1 MHFVL
6 LVVKSIIMPYY
17 ARETHMKKKNE
28 PEKVKTPMRITAD
41 PDKGLT
47 SEEVSLR
54 VSEGC
59 TNAVKESNTRSVK
72 EIILSN
78 IFTYFN
84 LVFSLLAVCIILVG
98 SFRDLTFM
106 PIVIINTVIGIVQE
120 LRSKKALDKLS
131 LLAVPTSTVIR
142 DGAEQSI
149 SSTDIVLDDIVL
161 LSAGDQISADATLL
175 DGTVHVNES
184 MLTGESDEIPKNA
197 GDSLLSGSFVVSG
210 HCRARI
216 EAVGDDSY
224 IAKLSREAKKM
235 KKQSKSEM
243 MISLSRLVRAI
254 GIIIIPVG
262 FLLFHNQHNI
272 LGLDIQRS
280 VVSSVAA
287 VVGMIPEGL
296 YLLTTVALAVSTIN
310 LARKRTLVH
319 DLNCIEALARVNVL
333 CVDKT
338 GTITKPSM
346 NVEELILLCPDR
358 FDEDDAAAIIR
369 DHIGNLRD
377 RNETGLALEKRFG
390 KPNYR
395 AAESILPFSSATK
408 YSGAVYNEDEIYLLG
423 APDILLGSRYP
434 EYAELIQPH
443 ADSGLRVLLS
453 AMYDGDIVNEAFD
466 CSRVFPISLILLS
479 NELRDNAHE
488 TFEYFAKQGVE
499 IKVISGDNPATVSNI
514 ALKAGIN
521 GAEKYIDATTLTN
534 EIKLR
539 AAATEYTVFGRVT
552 PEQKKKLVLALKAAG
567 KTVAMTGDGVNDV
580 LALKS
585 ADCSI
590 AMASGSDAACQ
601 VSQLVLLNSDFSAMP
616 SVVDEGRRVINNI
629 ERSAALFLVK
639 NIFSFTLAIISMI
652 AVLPYPITS
661 SQLSLVSVI
670 TIGIPSFFL
679 ALEPDFK
686 PISGHFLSNVL
697 LRALPA
703 GLTDVLIIL
712 GIIAFSFAFDM
723 PSPEMSTV
731 SVILLSL
738 VGLMMLY
745 RTCIPFTKIRKVLF
759 GGVIVLLAFS
769 ILFLKNIFALS
780 PLSYGETLVIVVFA
794 LSAFPIMDFI
804 NKHLNSIKAKFP
816 KLKEKLK
823 KKKIG

>member
-1 MHFVL
+1 
-6 LVVKSIIMPYY
+6 
-17 ARETHMKKKNE
+17 MKNKNE
-28 PEKVKTPMRITAD
+28 PEKIKNPARISAPVDT
-41 PDKGLT
+41 GLT
-47 SEEVSLR
+47 SAEVNR
-54 VSEGC
+54 RISEGY
-59 TNAVKESNTRSVK
+59 TNAVKDTNTRSVK
-72 EIILSN
+72 DIILSN
-78 IFTYFN
+78 VFTYFN
-84 LVFSLLAVCIILVG
+84 LVFSVLAVCIILVG

-131 LLAVPTSTVIR
+131 LLAVPSATIIR
-142 DGAEQSI
+142 DGTEQSI
-149 SSTDIVLDDIVL
+149 SSTDVVLDDIVL
-161 LSAGDQISADATLL
+161 LAAGDQIYADAVLIE
-175 DGTVHVNES
+175 GSVHVNES
-184 MLTGESDEIPKNA
+184 MLTGESDEIVKNA
-197 GDSLLSGSFVVSG
+197 GDAMLSGSFIVSG
-210 HCRARI
+210 NCRARI

-254 GIIIIPVG
+254 GIIIIPIG
-262 FLLFHNQHNI
+262 LLLFHNQHNI
-272 LGLDIQRS
+272 LSLDIQRS

-346 NVEELILLCPDR
+346 NVEQLILLCPDR
-358 FDEDDAAAIIR
+358 FSEADAAAIIR
-369 DHIGNLRD
+369 DHAGNLRD

-390 KPNYR
+390 AADYR
-395 AAESILPFSSATK
+395 KAENIIPFSSATK
-408 YSGAVYNEDEIYLLG
+408 YSGAVYNEDETYLLG
-423 APDILLGSRYP
+423 APDILLGARYV
-434 EYAELIQPH
+434 EYAEQIQPH

-453 AMYDGDIVNEAFD
+453 AMYDGNINETPFD
-466 CSRVFPISLILLS
+466 CEKVFPISLILLS
-479 NELRDNAHE
+479 NELRDNAKE
-488 TFEYFAKQGVE
+488 TFEYFARQGVE

-514 ALKAGIN
+514 ALKAGIQN
-521 GAEKYIDATTLTN
+521 AEKYVDATTLTN

-585 ADCSI
+585 ADCSV

-601 VSQLVLLNSDFSAMP
+601 VSQLVLLDSDFSAMP

-686 PISGHFLSNVL
+686 PISGRFLSNVL

-745 RTCIPFTKIRKVLF
+745 RTCTPFTKLRKILF
-759 GGVIVLLAFS
+759 VGVILILAFS

-780 PLSYGETLVIVVFA
+780 PLNYGETLVIVVFM

-804 NKHLNSIKAKFP
+804 NKHLNSIKVKFP

>member
-1 MHFVL
+1 MLFSKV
-6 LVVKSIIMPYY
+6 VVKLVIMPYY
-17 ARETHMKKKNE
+17 AREAPMKKKNE
-28 PEKVKTPMRITAD
+28 PEKIKNPARIAAS
-41 PDKGLT
+41 PDIGL
-47 SEEVSLR
+47 SAEEVTR
-54 VSEGC
+54 RINEGY
-59 TNAVKESNTRSVK
+59 TNAVKDSNTRSIK
-72 EIILSN
+72 DIIFSN
-78 IFTYFN
+78 VFTYFN
-84 LVFSLLAVCIILVG
+84 LVFSVLAACIILVG

-120 LRSKKALDKLS
+120 IRSKRALDKLS
-131 LLAVPTSTVIR
+131 LLAVPSARVIR
-142 DGAEQSI
+142 GGVEQSI

-161 LSAGDQISADATLL
+161 LSAGDQISADATLI
-175 DGTVHVNES
+175 DGSVHVNES
-184 MLTGESDEIPKNA
+184 MLTGESDEIAKNIGA
-197 GDSLLSGSFVVSG
+197 PLLSGSFVVSG
-210 HCRARI
+210 NCRARI
-216 EAVGDDSY
+216 DAVGDDSY

-235 KKQSKSEM
+235 KKQTKSEM

-254 GIIIIPVG
+254 GIIIIPIG
-262 FLLFHNQHNI
+262 LLLFHNQHNI

-346 NVEELILLCPDR
+346 NVEDLVLLCPDR
-358 FDEDDAAAIIR
+358 FSEDDAAAIIR
-369 DHIGNLRD
+369 DHAGNVRD

-390 KPNYR
+390 AANYR
-395 AAESILPFSSATK
+395 KAESIISFNSATK
-408 YSGAVYNEDEIYLLG
+408 YSGAVYNEDETYLLG
-423 APDILLGSRYP
+423 APEILLGTRYK
-434 EYAELIQPH
+434 EYAQLIQPH
-443 ADSGLRVLLS
+443 ADSGMRVLLS
-453 AMYDGDIVNEAFD
+453 AMYDGDLLSEPFD
-466 CSRVFPISLILLS
+466 CQKVFPIALVLLS
-479 NELRDNAHE
+479 NELRDNAKE
-488 TFEYFAKQGVE
+488 TFSYFAKQGVE

-514 ALKAGIN
+514 ALKAGIK
-521 GAEKYIDATTLTN
+521 GAENYIDATTLTN

-539 AAATEYTVFGRVT
+539 DAATRYTVFGRVT

-670 TIGIPSFFL
+670 TIGIPSFIL

-703 GLTDVLIIL
+703 GLTDVLVIL

-723 PSPEMSTV
+723 PSDEMSTI

-745 RTCIPFTKIRKVLF
+745 RTCTPFTRIRKVLF
-759 GGVIVLLAFS
+759 VGVSAILLFS
-769 ILFLKNIFALS
+769 ILFLKFVFALS
-780 PLSYGETLVIVVFA
+780 PLNYGQTLVVVVFA
-794 LSAFPIMDFI
+794 LAAFPIMDFI
-804 NKHLNSIKAKFP
+804 NKHFNTIKSKFP
-816 KLKEKLK
+816 RIKEKIK
-823 KKKIG
+823 KKKNG

>member
-1 MHFVL
+1 
-6 LVVKSIIMPYY
+6 
-17 ARETHMKKKNE
+17 MKQKNE
-28 PEKVKTPMRITAD
+28 HEKIKNPQRISAS
-41 PDKGLT
+41 PDLGL
-47 SEEVSLR
+47 SEAEVARR

-59 TNAVKESNTRSVK
+59 TNAASDTNTRSIR
-72 EIILSN
+72 EIVLSN

-84 LVFSLLAVCIILVG
+84 LVFAILAACVILVG

-106 PIVIINTVIGIVQE
+106 PVVIINTAIGIFQE
-120 LRSKKALDKLS
+120 IRSKKTLDQLS
-131 LLAVPTSTVIR
+131 LLAVPSAKVIR
-142 DGAEQSI
+142 GSEERSI
-149 SSTDIVLDDIVL
+149 SSTELVLDDIVL
-161 LSAGDQISADATLL
+161 LSAGDQISADAILI
-175 DGTVHVNES
+175 DGSVSVNES
-184 MLTGESDEIPKNA
+184 LLTGESDEIAKKA
-197 GDSLLSGSFVVSG
+197 GDYLLSGSFVVSG
-210 HCRARI
+210 SCRARI
-216 EAVGDDSY
+216 EAVGDDAY
-224 IAKLSREAKKM
+224 ISKLSREAKKM
-235 KKQSKSEM
+235 KKQTKSEM
-243 MISLSRLVRAI
+243 MLSLSRLVTAI

-262 FLLFHNQHNI
+262 LLLFHNQHNI

-346 NVEELILLCPDR
+346 NVEKLVLLCPDR
-358 FDEDDAAAIIR
+358 FSEEDVTGIIR

-390 KPNYR
+390 SPDYR
-395 AAESILPFSSATK
+395 VAAKTISFSSASK
-408 YSGAVYNEDEIYLLG
+408 YSGAIYNDDETYLLG
-423 APDILLGSRYP
+423 APDILLASRYS
-434 EYAELIQPH
+434 EFAEIIQPF
-443 ADSGLRVLLS
+443 ADSGMRVLLT
-453 AMYDGDIVNEAFD
+453 AMYDGDIDSEAFD
-466 CSRVFPISLILLS
+466 CGKVFPIALILLS
-479 NELRDNAHE
+479 NEIRDNAKA
-488 TFEYFAKQGVE
+488 TFEYFEKQGVE

-514 ALKAGIN
+514 ALKAGIR
-521 GAEKYIDATTLTN
+521 GAENYIDATTLTN
-534 EIKLR
+534 EMKLR
-539 AAATEYTVFGRVT
+539 AAATQYTVFGRVT

-601 VSQLVLLNSDFSAMP
+601 VSQLVLLNSDFGAMP

-629 ERSAALFLVK
+629 ERSSSLFLVK

-652 AVLPYPITS
+652 AVLPYPVTS
-661 SQLSLVSVI
+661 AQLSLVSI
-670 TIGIPSFFL
+670 LTIGIPSFFL

-686 PISGHFLSNVL
+686 PISGRFLSNVL

-703 GLTDVLIIL
+703 GLTDVLVIL
-712 GIIAFSFAFDM
+712 GVIAFSFAFDM
-723 PSPEMSTV
+723 PRDEMSTV
-731 SVILLSL
+731 SAILMSI

-745 RTCIPFTKIRKVLF
+745 RTCTPFTKMRRVLF
-759 GGVIVLLAFS
+759 IGIMVILAFCV
-769 ILFLKNIFALS
+769 LFLKDLFALS
-780 PLSYGETLVIVVFA
+780 PLNYGEILVIVVFA

-804 NKHLNSIKAKFP
+804 NKHLNSLKAKFSI
-816 KLKEKLK
+816 KR

>member
-1 MHFVL
+1 
-6 LVVKSIIMPYY
+6 
-17 ARETHMKKKNE
+17 MKKKNE
-28 PEKVKTPMRITAD
+28 PQKSKNPIRINTLPDQGLSESEVAQRINEGQTNEVKNT
-41 PDKGLT
+41 
-47 SEEVSLR
+47 
-54 VSEGC
+54 
-59 TNAVKESNTRSVK
+59 NTRSIK
-72 EIILSN
+72 EIVLKN

-84 LVFSLLAVCIILVG
+84 LVFSLLAACVILVG

-106 PIVIINTVIGIVQE
+106 PIVIINTIIGIIQE
-120 LRSKKALDKLS
+120 VRSKKALDKLS
-131 LLAVPTSTVIR
+131 LLAAPSVKVIR
-142 DGAEQSI
+142 SGNEQTIPSAEL
-149 SSTDIVLDDIVL
+149 VLDDIVI

-175 DGTVHVNES
+175 SGSVSVNES
-184 MLTGESDEIPKNA
+184 MLTGESDEIPKTP
-197 GDSLLSGSFVVSG
+197 GSELLSGSYVVSG
-210 HCRARI
+210 YCCARI
-216 EAVGDDSY
+216 DAVGEDSY
-224 IAKLSREAKKM
+224 ISKLSKEAKKL
-235 KKQSKSEM
+235 KKQTKSEM
-243 MISLSRLVRAI
+243 MISLSRLVTAI

-262 FLLFHNQHNI
+262 IFLFHNQHNI

-296 YLLTTVALAVSTIN
+296 YLLTTVALAVSTLM
-310 LARKRTLVH
+310 LAQKRTLVH

-346 NVEELILLCPDR
+346 NVEQLILLCPER
-358 FDEDDAAAIIR
+358 FSEEDASNIIR
-369 DHIGNLRD
+369 DHVGNLRD

-390 KPNYR
+390 SQNYR
-395 AAESILPFSSATK
+395 AADAVIAFNSAAK
-408 YSGAVYNEDEIYLLG
+408 YSGAIYNDDETYLLG
-423 APDILLGSRYP
+423 APDILLASRYG

-453 AMYDGDIVNEAFD
+453 AMYDGDLANEPFD
-466 CSRVFPISLILLS
+466 CSKIFPISLVLLS
-479 NELRDNAHE
+479 NDIRDNAKA
-488 TFEYFAKQGVE
+488 TFEYFEKQGVE

-514 ALKAGIN
+514 AVKAGIK
-521 GAEKYIDATTLTN
+521 GAENYIDATTLTN
-534 EIKLR
+534 EMKLR
-539 AAATEYTVFGRVT
+539 AAATQYTVFGRVT
-552 PEQKKKLVLALKAAG
+552 PEQKKKLVLALKAVG

-601 VSQLVLLNSDFSAMP
+601 VSQLVLLNSDFGAMP

-652 AVLPYPITS
+652 AVLPYPVTS
-661 SQLSLVSVI
+661 AQLSLVSVL

-703 GLTDVLIIL
+703 GLTDVLVIL
-712 GIIAFSFAFDM
+712 GVIAFSFAFDM
-723 PSPEMSTV
+723 PGDEMSTV
-731 SVILLSL
+731 SAILMSI

-745 RTCIPFTKIRKVLF
+745 RTCIPFTKMRKVLF
-759 GGVIVLLAFS
+759 VGVMVILALCVLFV
-769 ILFLKNIFALS
+769 KNLFALS
-780 PLSYGETLVIVVFA
+780 PLSYGAVLVIVVFA

-804 NKHLNSIKAKFP
+804 NKHLNSIKNRFSRLRKN
-816 KLKEKLK
+816 K
-823 KKKIG
+823 KG